1 MYDATMYPLL
11 RRPTVIE
18 CPLIRGGPCLL
29 HFEIQDVLEQEEEG
43 RGEDPGPGATFD
55 PTAPGQEQ
63 ARRPTKGNGILPRTT
78 TTTCDGARLQ
88 SARLPKAIGHGG

>member
-1 MYDATMYPLL
+1 MYDATMYPHL

-18 CPLIRGGPCLL
+18 CPLIRGGRVYCILKSKTY
-29 HFEIQDVLEQEEEG
+29 VLEQEEG